1 MDEQSEKFNRVR
13 KYKEEPNRVED
24 YNNWN
29 KNILEGIQSR
39 LDGVEEQLSE
49 VKDRVV
55 KVTQAE

>member
-49 VKDRVV
+49 VKDRAVE
-55 KVTQAE
+55 VTQAE